1 MRQHSVQIS
10 LCLKHSG
17 FSELLTTRKALFS
30 VYDRNHVST
39 HSIIEEG
46 GL

>member
-1 MRQHSVQIS
+1 MRQQCSNK
-10 LCLKHSG
+10 LMLKAFRLFRIVDDTES
-17 FSELLTTRKALFS
+17 LFS
-30 VYDRNHVST
+30 VYYRNHVST